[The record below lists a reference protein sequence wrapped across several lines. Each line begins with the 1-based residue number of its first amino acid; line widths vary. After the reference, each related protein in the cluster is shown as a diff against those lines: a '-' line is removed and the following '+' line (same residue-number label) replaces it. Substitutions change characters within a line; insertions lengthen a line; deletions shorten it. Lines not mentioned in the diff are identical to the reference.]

1 MSDNETENQRKL
13 KRTRTVDVK
22 SKYKIRQKLGSG
34 SFATVRRVV
43 EKTTGENFALKM
55 IRKKGMNKVEL
66 NNLKHEI
73 EILKEITHEHC
84 IQMYDLYITS
94 TYTYLITDL
103 CSGGELFDVLTAK
116 QVLSEEETSAIIR
129 QLALA
134 LHYLHCLNIVHRD
147 IKPENI
153 LLSDG
158 GENPVLKLCDFG
170 LARVVPKEGLTQ
182 PCGTPTYVAPE
193 VIKEEKYGVAADW
206 WSLGVILY
214 LLLCGF
220 PPFWDE
226 DPKRLFR
233 KIKSGFIFFPK
244 PYWDHV
250 SIDARNL
257 ILGLLCVPQTTRYK
271 SKQVLNHTWIK
282 REASVETMPEE
293 SRRCLRRYFIQT
305 KMRRAVHTLIAL
317 TRLCANLLECDI
329 SEVIGRR
336 NRILSGEFEAGD
348 IEAAHNAIN
357 NDDEGPE
364 PQKRSLASFTDKETS
379 EETQE

>member
-1 MSDNETENQRKL
+1 MAEKNESEERKRKL

-43 EKTTGENFALKM
+43 DKSTGENFALKM

-73 EILKEITHEHC
+73 EILKQIRHEHC

-94 TYTYLITDL
+94 TYTYLITDY

-116 QVLSEEETSAIIR
+116 QVLTEEETSQIIR

-134 LHYLHCLNIVHRD
+134 LHYLHNLNIVHRD

-153 LLSDG
+153 LLCDNSV
-158 GENPVLKLCDFG
+158 NPVLKICDFG

-257 ILGLLCVPQTTRYK
+257 ILGLLCVPQTTRYR
-271 SKQVLNHTWIK
+271 SRQVLNHTWIK
-282 REASVETMPEE
+282 REASVEKMSEE
-293 SRRCLRRYFIQT
+293 SRKCLRRYFIQT
-305 KMRRAVHTLIAL
+305 KMRRAVHTVRAL
-317 TRLCANLLECDI
+317 TKLVNALVDFEVG
-329 SEVIGRR
+329 EVIQQR
-336 NRILSGEFEAGD
+336 NELMSEMFTERD
-348 IEAAHNAIN
+348 IEAAKNVTEN
-357 NDDEGPE
+357 VNEE
-364 PQKRSLASFTDKETS
+364 SQNKKTLSSFQK
-379 EETQE
+379 EEN

>member
-1 MSDNETENQRKL
+1 MADRNESERARKL

-43 EKTTGENFALKM
+43 DKSTGENYALKM

-73 EILKEITHEHC
+73 EILKQIRHEHC

-94 TYTYLITDL
+94 TYTYLITDY

-116 QVLSEEETSAIIR
+116 QVLTEEETSQIIR

-134 LHYLHCLNIVHRD
+134 LHYLHNLNIVHRD

-158 GENPVLKLCDFG
+158 SENPVLKLCDFG

-257 ILGLLCVPQTTRYK
+257 ILGLLCVPQSTRY
-271 SKQVLNHTWIK
+271 SSRQVLNHTWIK
-282 REASVETMPEE
+282 REASVEKMPEE
-293 SRRCLRRYFIQT
+293 SRKCLRRYFIQT
-305 KMRRAVHTLIAL
+305 KMRRAVHTILAM
-317 TRLCANLLECDI
+317 TRLVRVLVDFEVG
-329 SEVIGRR
+329 EVIQQR
-336 NRILSGEFEAGD
+336 NKIMSEQFNNRD
-348 IEAAHNAIN
+348 IEAARKVSQNVE
-357 NDDEGPE
+357 DEPE
-364 PQKRSLASFTDKETS
+364 KTQTKKKLSSFQK
-379 EETQE
+379 EEN